1 MNKIHYEDTVKWQA
15 MPIGECNKNTKT
27 ITTVKQQALIYKYL
41 DEVYDCVSWISRGE
55 DTNAVK

>member
-1 MNKIHYEDTVKWQA
+1 

-41 DEVYDCVSWISRGE
+41 DEVYDCVS
-55 DTNAVK
+55 